1 MVELLVASSMLCLVR
16 KHLKFLTDGA
26 VAREREKRAIAYPKF
41 LAVEKM
47 WGNFFFLSDIFRLKM
62 QNFGLSLP
70 F

>member
-47 WGNFFFLSDIFRLKM
+47 WGNFFFLVGYFSSKNAKFWA
-62 QNFGLSLP
+62 
-70 F
+70 